1 MPMPRRPLTGPD
13 DPRHGTPNAYSRHG
27 CRCSRCR
34 AATADTARRRYREKE
49 ARPRKDLSDEEK
61 RHAAR
66 VRRERWRAE
75 NLERERNVHR
85 AYRLSPRGSAAFK
98 AAKHR
103 RRAREQERE
112 CGCASSERM
121 TTVWVL
127 DSGRCAYCN
136 APGTDYE
143 HVVPLARG
151 GWGCVSNFR
160 VACKSCNSRKGTK
173 PLSVFLEHL
182 ASAGVEVRPGATNS
196 GLPCPAAAERMA
208 RRALT
213 A

>member
-1 MPMPRRPLTGPD
+1 VTGCGCGGERCRLPTGD
-13 DPRHGTPNAYSRHG
+13 ERHGTNHGYCTGG
-27 CRCSRCR
+27 CRCPGCR
-34 AATADTARRRYREKE
+34 AASRVAAAKYRVANRAEYNERQGRYNRSDRRRELARAWHRKWNATE
-49 ARPRKDLSDEEK
+49 AGRAYGRLRS
-61 RHAAR
+61 RR
-66 VRRERWRAE
+66 RRERERARYCGCDTRE
-75 NLERERNVHR
+75 NL
-85 AYRLSPRGSAAFK
+85 AAIW
-98 AAKHR
+98 A
-103 RRAREQERE
+103 
-112 CGCASSERM
+112 
-121 TTVWVL
+121 L

-160 VACKSCNSRKGTK
+160 VACKSCNSKKGVK
-173 PLSVFLEHL
+173 PLSVFLDRL
-182 ASAGVEVRPGATNS
+182 AASGVAVRPGATNS